1 MYFIFSDFAWKNF
14 FCSRKW
20 WGTGAP
26 PFPTALYIYIQNK
39 FQLSQYCRLKS
50 TLKLASHKNYA
61 VFSFDLSADFVI
73 SWTII
78 CIYWTLML
86 TLTYL
91 NESQVFL
98 NLFQTS
104 KLFHYSYAPPW
115 ERVEI
120 VIDCGCTKLS
130 SSWFVPIFLKGAVI
144 LIYCFR
150 WATTQSS
157 MSLIL

>member
-1 MYFIFSDFAWKNF
+1 MENF
-14 FCSRKW
+14 FLLREMVGDW
-20 WGTGAP
+20 RP
-26 PFPTALYIYIQNK
+26 PFSTALYIYIQNK
-39 FQLSQYCRLKS
+39 FHLSQYCRLKS

-61 VFSFDLSADFVI
+61 VFSFDLFADFVI
-73 SWTII
+73 S
-78 CIYWTLML
+78 
-86 TLTYL
+86 L
-91 NESQVFL
+91 ND
-98 NLFQTS
+98 NLHILDFDVDADLVEWEPSIFKFIPNSSITVTHH
-104 KLFHYSYAPPW
+104 LER

-120 VIDCGCTKLS
+120 EIDCGCTKLS